1 MYLECYTPF
10 NLATTLKELKIASGE
25 LVGVKWCD
33 TKTSGI
39 IDVWLSQWEMIQYNL
54 IQNQAPVQNLKEIHT
69 STASHGVLRI
79 RRQRLK
85 HCNGHFWKSMLTC
98 LQNAKLSALEYNGQL
113 IIIEFYNNIRVGF
126 IENTTYPVFS
136 FSRLWENPFISSSL
150 YKTNLPATAIILN
163 WKRRKKPTL
172 FNAAKCGNRDVIARH
187 NTRKYATRIPD
198 GVARLAL
205 NNIGWGGF
213 SDQRLGLGLG
223 VLWGLLSY
231 CGRRKLFHPS
241 VI

>member
-1 MYLECYTPF
+1 MT
-10 NLATTLKELKIASGE
+10 G
-25 LVGVKWCD
+25 D

-98 LQNAKLSALEYNGQL
+98 LQNAKVSALEYNGQL
-113 IIIEFYNNIRVGF
+113 IIIIEFYNNIRVGF

-172 FNAAKCGNRDVIARH
+172 FNAGKCENHDD
-187 NTRKYATRIPD
+187 TRIPD
-198 GVARLAL
+198 EVAMEFTSCL
-205 NNIGWGGF
+205 
-213 SDQRLGLGLG
+213 
-223 VLWGLLSY
+223 VLSETLLS
-231 CGRRKLFHPS
+231 
-241 VI
+241 I